1 MAEPEKRVK
10 VVDDP
15 TAKRQIIAGTTF
27 SSPQSLI
34 AAMEWLLAAPQLG
47 ISYPQPSKHRV
58 SLSIGTVETRG
69 VAELVYYSRDTTPD
83 VRDGS
88 SPDFAFVLVISDSGT
103 LA

>member
-34 AAMEWLLAAPQLG
+34 AAMEWLLAAPQLD
-47 ISYPQPSKHRV
+47 ISYPQPSRHRV
-58 SLSIGTVETRG
+58 SLSIGAVETNG
-69 VAELVYYSRDTTPD
+69 VAELVLYNRDTIPG
-83 VRDGS
+83 VREGS
-88 SPDFAFVLVISDSGT
+88 SPDFAFVLVISAGGT
-103 LA
+103 QA